1 MRSLLLVLC
10 SATVIQ
16 PLTIIEM
23 FGLEV
28 WTVGF
33 KHLPLCYTTMHIQ
46 LPFSM
51 LYREKLIGNCPNTTL
66 EIRTILRT
74 FVTPKIQNF
83 KYER

>member
-1 MRSLLLVLC
+1 MRSLLLVKC

-33 KHLPLCYTTMHIQ
+33 KHLPLYHAYPIAIFHALQ
-46 LPFSM
+46 
-51 LYREKLIGNCPNTTL
+51 RKVHCPKTTL
-66 EIRTILRT
+66 EIRTI
-74 FVTPKIQNF
+74 FWSFGTPKIQNF